1 MRSTLTAALLI
12 LAGWLGSAVALAEVR
27 SGITVEATALRD
39 GGAASAAVLQQL
51 PAQTRV
57 SILRRQGGWYQV
69 QTGAGQQGW
78 VALLAVR
85 FDKSAGAKGG
95 NIGSLLEGSTA
106 VEPASG
112 VATGVRGISDDQ
124 VGGAG
129 GGSGNLSLQQLD
141 RYAVTPGSARAFAQ
155 QGGLRSQSIAYP
167 Q

>member
-1 MRSTLTAALLI
+1 MRSTLSAVLLI
-12 LAGWLGSAVALAEVR
+12 LAGLLGSAVALAEVR
-27 SGITVEATALRD
+27 SGVTVEATALRESP
-39 GGAASAAVLQQL
+39 GASAAVLQQL
-51 PAQTRV
+51 PAQSRL
-57 SILRRQGGWYQV
+57 SILQRQGGWYQV
-69 QTGAGQQGW
+69 ETGAGQQGW

-95 NIGSLLEGSTA
+95 NIGSLLQGSTA

-124 VGGAG
+124 LEGG
-129 GGSGNLSLQQLD
+129 GGSGSLSLQQLD
-141 RYAVTPGSARAFAQ
+141 RYAVTPGSARSFAQ

>member
-1 MRSTLTAALLI
+1 MRSTLSAVLLM
-12 LAGWLGSAVALAEVR
+12 LAGWLGSAMALADVR
-27 SGITVEATALRD
+27 SGITVETTALRESA
-39 GGAASAAVLQQL
+39 GAGAAVLQQL
-51 PAQTRV
+51 PAQTRLD
-57 SILRRQGGWYQV
+57 IHKRQGGWYQV
-69 QTGAGQQGW
+69 QTAAGQQGW

-95 NIGSLLEGSTA
+95 NIGALLESSTA

-124 VGGAG
+124 VGGG
-129 GGSGNLSLQQLD
+129 GGSGSLSLQQLD
-141 RYAVTPGSARAFAQ
+141 RYAVTPGNARAFAQ

>member
-1 MRSTLTAALLI
+1 MRSTLCAALLI

-27 SGITVEATALRD
+27 GAVTVEATALRESP
-39 GGAASAAVLQQL
+39 AAAAAVLQQL
-51 PAQTRV
+51 PAQSRLA
-57 SILRRQGGWYQV
+57 ILKRQGGWYQV

-85 FDKSAGAKGG
+85 FDKAAGAKGG
-95 NIGSLLEGSTA
+95 SIGALLEGSTA

-124 VGGAG
+124 VGGG
-129 GGSGNLSLQQLD
+129 GGSGSLSLQQLD

-155 QGGLRSQSIAYP
+155 QGGLRSQTIAYP
-167 Q
+167 H